1 MSKSK
6 DFTFGLLTGALIG
19 SVVALLYAPD
29 KGSNTR
35 DVLSYRLSKYLD
47 ELSQLIDKLSDE
59 QEMISEAKRKGDLV
73 VEDAR
78 QRAEDLIQEAESL
91 LDSIEDS
98 KKEKKATNGKKE
110 TESEKD

>member
-6 DFTFGLLTGALIG
+6 DFTLGLISGALVG

-35 DVLSYRLSKYLD
+35 DVISYRLSSYLD
-47 ELSQLIDKLSDE
+47 ELTHLIDRLSE
-59 QEMISEAKRKGDLV
+59 EKEAISEAKRQGDLV

-78 QRAEDLIQEAESL
+78 HRAEDLIREAEDL
-91 LDSIEDS
+91 LDTIDDS
-98 KKEKKATNGKKE
+98 GSGKENNSTKHSADK
-110 TESEKD
+110 SS

>member
-6 DFTFGLLTGALIG
+6 DFTLGLLSGALIG

-35 DVLSYRLSKYLD
+35 DVLSYRLSNYLE
-47 ELSQLIDKLSDE
+47 ELTHLIDKLSDE
-59 QEMISEAKRKGDLV
+59 KEAISDAKKKGDLV

-78 QRAEDLIQEAESL
+78 KRAEDLIKEAEDL
-91 LDSIEDS
+91 LGSIEET
-98 KKEKKATNGKKE
+98 KKED
-110 TESEKD
+110 S

>member
-6 DFTFGLLTGALIG
+6 DFTLGLLSGALIG

-35 DVLSYRLSKYLD
+35 DIISYRMSKYLD
-47 ELSQLIDKLSDE
+47 ELTQLINKLSDE
-59 QEMISEAKRKGDLV
+59 QAMISEAKKKGNLV

-78 QRAEDLIQEAESL
+78 QRAEDLIKEAEKL
-91 LDSIEDS
+91 LNNIEDS
-98 KKEKKATNGKKE
+98 KSTKKSKAK
-110 TESEKD
+110 S